1 MKWYKKLHWQIIIG
15 LILGL
20 IWGLISSA
28 VGLNQFTSDFI
39 RPFGTIFVDLLKLIA
54 IPLVLAS
61 LVVGVSNLNDMA
73 KLSRMGGK
81 TIGIYM
87 ITTTLAIV
95 IGLTIVNVMQP
106 GKALPEETRMS
117 LMESYTEVV
126 DDRDQAAQQVLDRSP
141 LQFLVDIVPE
151 NFFEAASDNANM
163 LQVVFIAIILGLGII
178 NIPVQKGRALINVFE
193 ALNDVI
199 IKIVDLIMKMA
210 PYGVFALMAVVIID
224 LAGDDLSQALNLL
237 RALGWY
243 CLAVAIGLLLHVL
256 IVYSSLFKIFSKM
269 KLRDFFKAIQPA
281 VLLGFSTSSSAA
293 TLPVTMERVE
303 KNLGVEEE
311 VSSFVLPVGATINMD
326 GTSLYQA
333 VAAVFIAQALG
344 MDLTIAQQLTIVLT
358 ATLASIGAAG
368 VPGAGIIM
376 LVIVLQAIQVPV
388 EGIALILGVDRI
400 LDMLR
405 TAVNITGDAA
415 VSVAVAH
422 TEGKL
427 GKLHFD
433 DESDIN

>member
-1 MKWYKKLHWQIIIG
+1 MKWYRKLHWQIIIG

-20 IWGLISSA
+20 IWGLLSSIA
-28 VGLNQFTSDFI
+28 GFNEFTSNYI
-39 RPFGTIFVDLLKLIA
+39 RPFGDIFITLLKLIA
-54 IPLVLAS
+54 VPLVLAS
-61 LVVGVSNLNDMA
+61 LVVGVTSLNDMT

-87 ITTTLAIV
+87 VTTVFAIT
-95 IGLTIVNVMQP
+95 IGLTSVNIIQP
-106 GKALPEETRMS
+106 GKTLPEETRTS
-117 LMESYTEVV
+117 LMESYGEGVQERG
-126 DDRDQAAQQVLDRSP
+126 DAADQLLEQSP
-141 LQFLVDIVPE
+141 LQFIVDIVPE
-151 NFFEAASDNANM
+151 NFFAAASDNGNM
-163 LQVVFIAIILGLGII
+163 LQIVFVAVFLGIGI
-178 NIPVQKGRALINVFE
+178 VQIPLQKSQVLINVFE

-199 IKIVDLIMKMA
+199 IKIVDLIMKLA

-224 LAGDDLSQALNLL
+224 LAGDDIGQALVLL
-237 RALGWY
+237 KALGWY
-243 CLAVAIGLLLHVL
+243 CIAVVIGLLIHV
-256 IVYSSLFKIFSKM
+256 IVVYSSLFKIFSKM
-269 KLRDFFKAIQPA
+269 KLRDFFRAIQPA
-281 VLLGFSTSSSAA
+281 VLLGFSTSSSVA

-303 KNLGVEEE
+303 KNLGVEDE

-344 MDLTIAQQLTIVLT
+344 LDLSIAQQLTIVLT

-376 LVIVLQAIQVPV
+376 LVIVLQAVQVPL

-405 TAVNITGDAA
+405 TAVNVTGDAA
-415 VSVAVAH
+415 VSVAVAY

-427 GKLHFD
+427 GPLHFD
-433 DESDIN
+433 EDES